1 MPEPWTRLSS
11 RPAYACRIFRLTEDD
26 LRAPHD
32 GRTHTFV
39 RMEAPDWINV
49 IALTPDRRQVVLIE
63 QYRHG
68 TGRVTL
74 EIPGGQV
81 DPGEP
86 PLAAARRELQEETG
100 YTAPEWHEI
109 GRVNPNPAIQGN
121 SCITWLALGAA
132 LTGAPD
138 PDEAEDLAVRLSPLS
153 TIPAMLARGE
163 IAHALVHNAFFWL
176 AQKRPDLWP
185 VSPGD

>member
-1 MPEPWTRLSS
+1 MPAPWTRLAS
-11 RPAYACRIFRLTEDD
+11 RPAYSCRIFRLTEDD

-39 RMEAPDWINV
+39 RMEAPDWVNV
-49 IALTPDRRQVVLIE
+49 IALSPTQDVVMIE
-63 QYRHG
+63 QYRNG
-68 TGRVTL
+68 TGQVTL

-81 DPGEP
+81 DPGEA
-86 PLAAARRELQEETG
+86 PLAAARRELLEETG
-100 YTAPEWHEI
+100 YTAPEWHEL

-121 SCITWLALGAA
+121 SCFSFLALGAA
-132 LTGAPD
+132 LTGVPD
-138 PDEAEDLAVRLSPLS
+138 PDEAEDLAVHLSPL
-153 TIPAMLARGE
+153 TAVPGLLARGE

-185 VSPGD
+185 SSPVD